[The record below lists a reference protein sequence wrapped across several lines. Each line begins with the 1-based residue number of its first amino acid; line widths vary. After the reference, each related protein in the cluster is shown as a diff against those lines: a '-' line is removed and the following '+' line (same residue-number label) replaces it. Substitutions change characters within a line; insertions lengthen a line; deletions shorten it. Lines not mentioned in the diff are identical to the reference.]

1 MAQHFIPLNCLNCGG
16 QLDVYDDM
24 ERFACGFCGTGMI
37 VQRRGGTVS
46 LKSVEEA
53 IHKVQIGTDKTA
65 AELALVRLNE
75 ELKKLTDDERLV
87 ANSTSA
93 LSLMVIAW
101 TGFCVGIMVPIEGSG
116 SSGSLLFGLSA
127 TVGSAFLFR
136 RGWKSKERSDQR
148 LTALRQQIA
157 YINTHIEEQRKIV
170 TL

>member
-1 MAQHFIPLNCLNCGG
+1 MSQHFIPLNCLNCGG
-16 QLDVYDDM
+16 RLDVYDDM

-46 LKSVEEA
+46 LKSVAEA

-75 ELKKLTDDERLV
+75 ELKKLTDEERLV

-93 LSLMVIAW
+93 LSLMLIAW
-101 TGFCVGIMVPIEGSG
+101 TGFGVGIIVSLKGSD
-116 SSGSLLFGLSA
+116 SWGSLIFGLST
-127 TVGSAFLFR
+127 TVGSVLLFMR
-136 RGWKSKERSDQR
+136 ACKNQERESQR

-157 YINTHIEEQRKIV
+157 YANTHIEEQRKIV
-170 TL
+170 TV